1 MATIGNVTIRIGAT
15 AKQLEY
21 DLKRAENA
29 LKRSVSNMQGLG
41 NRLSLGVTLPL
52 GLAGAS
58 AFKMA
63 SDVEESLNKVRV
75 AFGQSSGEV
84 EKFADTTLESFGIAR
99 GSALDMSALFGDM
112 ATSMGLPQSEAAK
125 LSTSLVGLAGDLA
138 SFKNI
143 SLSEVQTALSGIF
156 TGETE
161 SLKRLGIVMLEANL
175 QAYALEQGIT
185 KSYKSMTQ
193 AEKVALRYQYI
204 LTQTKNAQGD
214 FARTSDGAAN
224 QMRIFQESLKELGA
238 SLGQVLLPVITP
250 IIQKLNEWL
259 KAFKE
264 LSPETKKTIV
274 VVAALAAAL
283 GPALTIF
290 AQMYSAIGKIQ
301 IAFTLLRSGLAAGK
315 FVALLNPIGLSVAAI
330 GAAVY
335 VIAKNWDEVS
345 RKLKIAANFFIDL
358 YNNSIAVRGVVEGI
372 SFVFKSFID
381 YLGLLGRLFED
392 LITLDFSG
400 MRRSFD
406 NFMDKTL
413 ANAKKAIIQTF
424 APEPVEKFDTA
435 IKNTFKDL
443 TKLKGFENVLN
454 VKPIVN
460 TEPIGVLAPQSTT
473 FEANITGGAK
483 VKDLNEQIK
492 DLKENI
498 DKLSIAYSKKPS
510 AGLLDQLNKQIDQ
523 LKAKESILKNAE
535 ALTERLLNGQ
545 SGTIE
550 VLPKLNFSGALQ
562 TLKDFATRTSE
573 TIRTET
579 KKGLLDGLTVE
590 YSESGFS
597 QFFSDL
603 RKDLSNTQRQFDDG
617 IISGLEKNAQQ
628 FDTLKG
634 KLTEL
639 GKNGFGKLSPEVL
652 AVKSE
657 LDKLGGFA
665 GFSSLVQGVDKVV
678 GALGAVSGV
687 VNGVIGA
694 FQGLFDNQIANIDA
708 RQQKEIEAINNSAL
722 NEEQKAKRISEAEK
736 KYDKERRAI
745 QRKQAIANKASSIF
759 SATVSMFQG
768 IASALALGPVG
779 LPLLPLIKALGLAN
793 IAAIAA
799 APIPALAIGTDY
811 VKNDGMAYLHKGEA
825 VVPADVAGGGFSR
838 QNGQL
843 YSVVR
848 GNDLWLISERNKA
861 LAQRLR

>member
-29 LKRSVSNMQGLG
+29 LKRSVANMQGLG

-75 AFGQSSGEV
+75 AFGKSSGEV
-84 EKFADTTLESFGIAR
+84 EKFASTTLDMYGIAR
-99 GSALDMSALFGDM
+99 GTALDMSGLFGNM
-112 ATSMGLPQSEAAK
+112 ATSMGYTQGEAAK

-138 SFKNI
+138 SFNNVP
-143 SLSEVQTALSGIF
+143 LDQVQTALQSIF

-161 SLKRLGIVMLEANL
+161 PLRRFGINMLEAQL
-175 QAYALEQGIT
+175 EAFALAKGID
-185 KSYKSMTQ
+185 KSVKSMTD
-193 AEKVALRYQYI
+193 AEKIALRYQFV
-204 LTQTKNAQGD
+204 LERTKNSQGD

-224 QMRIFQESLKELGA
+224 QMRTFQESLKELGA

-250 IIQKLNEWL
+250 IVQKLNEWL

-274 VVAALAAAL
+274 IIAGLAAAL

-330 GAAVY
+330 GVAVY

-372 SFVFKSFID
+372 SFIFKSFID

-413 ANAKKAIIQTF
+413 VNAKKAIIQTF
-424 APEPVEKFDTA
+424 APEPIEKFDTA

-454 VKPIVN
+454 VKPVVN
-460 TEPIGVLAPQSTT
+460 AEPIGVLAPQSTS

-498 DKLSIAYSKKPS
+498 DRLSIAYSKKPS
-510 AGLLDQLNKQIDQ
+510 SGLLEQLNKQIDQ
-523 LKAKESILKNAE
+523 LKAKEGILKNAE

-550 VLPKLNFSGALQ
+550 VLPELNFSGALQ

-597 QFFSDL
+597 QFMSEL
-603 RKDLSNTQRQFDDG
+603 RQDLSNTQRQFDDG
-617 IISGLEKNAQQ
+617 LISGITKTAQD
-628 FDTLKG
+628 FDLLKG
-634 KLTEL
+634 RLDNLT
-639 GKNGFGKLSPEVL
+639 KNGFGKLSPEVI

-657 LDKLGGFA
+657 LDKVGGFT
-665 GFSSLVQGVDKVV
+665 GFSNLVQGVDKVV

-687 VNGVIGA
+687 VNTVIGS
-694 FQGLFDNQIANIDA
+694 FQSLFDSQIAKIDA
-708 RQQKEIEAINNSAL
+708 RQQREIEAINQTAITD
-722 NEEQKAKRISEAEK
+722 EAKQKRILDAEK

-745 QRKQAIANKASSIF
+745 QRKQAIANKASAIF
-759 SATVSMFQG
+759 QATVAMFKG
-768 IASALALGPVG
+768 ITEALAIPIVG
-779 LPLLPLIKALGLAN
+779 IGLAATIGALGAAN
-793 IAAIAA
+793 IAAIAGT
-799 APIPALAIGTDY
+799 PIPALAIGTDY

-838 QNGQL
+838 QSGQL

-861 LAQRLR
+861 LAERLR